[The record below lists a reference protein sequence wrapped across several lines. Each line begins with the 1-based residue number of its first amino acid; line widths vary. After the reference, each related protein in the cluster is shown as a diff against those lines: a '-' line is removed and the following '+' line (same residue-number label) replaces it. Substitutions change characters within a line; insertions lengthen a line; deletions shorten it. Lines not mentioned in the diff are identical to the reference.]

1 MTCCGSTH
9 WISQANHTVEKC
21 PQPSLRIT
29 WYLPLNRSPIFTW
42 WYPPD
47 THTNKQNVNIRCLC
61 IWVCKPASSGGWCVC
76 EEMKVFTPAVV
87 VGVLLLLF
95 VGAQDLLILL
105 WEGRVCLP
113 WLRSPSS
120 TMRLWPGGRQRGRQ
134 TQRRDKKSD
143 HWITASW

>member
-1 MTCCGSTH
+1 M
-9 WISQANHTVEKC
+9 
-21 PQPSLRIT
+21 
-29 WYLPLNRSPIFTW
+29 
-42 WYPPD
+42 
-47 THTNKQNVNIRCLC
+47 
-61 IWVCKPASSGGWCVC
+61 C

-120 TMRLWPGGRQRGRQ
+120 TMRLWPGGSRDREADRQRAELRKVIIG
-134 TQRRDKKSD
+134 
-143 HWITASW
+143 